1 MKKHAEMGIMVH
13 KLTSVTSLAIPD
25 LSTAIISAHY
35 KADNFKQ
42 ESNGLNNKPTI
53 LGNKRKLQGDP
64 CILLAHDGQSQARV
78 QELKDM

>member
-35 KADNFKQ
+35 KADKQ
-42 ESNGLNNKPTI
+42 TQTISIEPTNSISPTTKLPKPTHP
-53 LGNKRKLQGDP
+53 KRTKKKKK
-64 CILLAHDGQSQARV
+64 IQS
-78 QELKDM
+78 